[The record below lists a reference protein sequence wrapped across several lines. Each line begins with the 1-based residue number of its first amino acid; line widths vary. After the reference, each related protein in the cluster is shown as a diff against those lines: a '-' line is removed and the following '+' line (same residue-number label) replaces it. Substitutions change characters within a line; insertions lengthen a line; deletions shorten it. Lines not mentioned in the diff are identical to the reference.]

1 MFFILDHD
9 VQNIKHF
16 FLDLLQIKIALS
28 SRKFYFKEYSIY
40 IQVIIILVKVKERDK
55 FKLKQLKHV

>member
-28 SRKFYFKEYSIY
+28 SREFYFKEYSIY
-40 IQVIIILVKVKERDK
+40 IQVYTFKVKERDK

>member
-16 FLDLLQIKIALS
+16 FLDILQIKIVLS
-28 SRKFYFKEYSIY
+28 SGEFYFNEYSIY
-40 IQVIIILVKVKERDK
+40 IQVYTFKVKERDK

>member
-16 FLDLLQIKIALS
+16 FLDSLQIKIALS
-28 SRKFYFKEYSIY
+28 SREFYFKEYSIY
-40 IQVIIILVKVKERDK
+40 IQVIYILR
-55 FKLKQLKHV
+55 

>member
-28 SRKFYFKEYSIY
+28 SGEFYFNEYSIY
-40 IQVIIILVKVKERDK
+40 IQVYTFKVKERDK

>member
-16 FLDLLQIKIALS
+16 SLDLLQIKIALS
-28 SRKFYFKEYSIY
+28 SREFYFKEYSIY

>member
-16 FLDLLQIKIALS
+16 FLDILQIKIVLS
-28 SRKFYFKEYSIY
+28 SGEFYFNEYSIY
-40 IQVIIILVKVKERDK
+40 IQVYTFKVKERDK
-55 FKLKQLKHV
+55 FKRKQLKQV

>member
-16 FLDLLQIKIALS
+16 LLDLLQIKIALS
-28 SRKFYFKEYSIY
+28 SREFYFKEYSIY